1 MFLLFEKSFTKV
13 EKKCPA
19 QAEKAPEFP
28 WNTFKGMQEESKHCQ
43 KFQVIHKRL
52 YWQAPTG
59 TRSTG
64 FDGSHHQ
71 NRWEFFNC
79 WWKCWTECMR
89 TVTTLDDLTTE
100 LRKLGCI
107 LSHSTIHS
115 CSLPQV
121 IKKAFK
127 VRWVEKNVDN
137 WKIEENIRFG
147 DIKFTETKSVAFFLK
162 FCKLPYFFNF
172 SGTSFCFI

>member
-1 MFLLFEKSFTKV
+1 MKRNAQRRQKKHQNFRETLSKVCKKNPNIAESFKSFTRGYTGRPRLEHDQQDLMAAIIKI
-13 EKKCPA
+13 
-19 QAEKAPEFP
+19 
-28 WNTFKGMQEESKHCQ
+28 GESS
-43 KFQVIHKRL
+43 
-52 YWQAPTG
+52 
-59 TRSTG
+59 STA
-64 FDGSHHQ
+64 DE
-71 NRWEFFNC
+71 R
-79 WWKCWTECMR
+79 CWTECMR

-147 DIKFTETKSVAFFLK
+147 DIKFTETKSVALFLK

-172 SGTSFCFI
+172 SGTSFSFI